1 MTEWGVVGV
10 LVVLVGFVAAL
21 AKPMISLNTAITRLT
36 LAVERLQHD
45 VSAMTAKNSE
55 SHSRIYGKLEG
66 QDKRIDE
73 HEGRI
78 ALLETRKEWEEG

>member
-10 LVVLVGFVAAL
+10 LIALVGFVGAL
-21 AKPMISLNTAITRLT
+21 AKPLISLNTAITKLT

-45 VSAMTAKNSE
+45 LTAMASKNSE

-66 QDKRIDE
+66 QDSRLDE

-78 ALLETRKEWEEG
+78 SLLEVRGSARGD